1 MFDLSWFRTTLR
13 TLDFSRVYKGFRTNW
28 DFPNMIES
36 IKSSKID
43 VFYVHSTKIT
53 SHKPL
58 FYGKFYV
65 VVKWSYEGEYFR
77 PPLNHFQMDE
87 T

>member
-1 MFDLSWFRTTLR
+1 M
-13 TLDFSRVYKGFRTNW
+13 V
-28 DFPNMIES
+28 ES

-65 VVKWSYEGEYFR
+65 VVKWSYEGEQNFAFWVQKIHQQISIS
-77 PPLNHFQMDE
+77 LMFLMF
-87 T
+87 